1 MTRAPFIDDA
11 TREPSATPGA
21 RIGLPVHD
29 STLVPRAREWLALPM
44 KHSEHVPHDATQRR
58 MARLTG
64 L

>member
-11 TREPSATPGA
+11 TRAVRDTGA
-21 RIGLPVHD
+21 KIGLPVHD